1 MCCHVAIYMWCVN
14 IQMDYGTQLGVDN
27 YHFLH
32 QHKLW
37 ITGLLARTRTCICT
51 STHIHSRT
59 RLRTQRLTLLRAGC
73 SPLRS
78 DSLCVSHTPYSR
90 PPSLTLSHSRSLS
103 LSFTFSL
110 YLSLSISF
118 SLLPS
123 LSLSHPSTSLS
134 FSLCLILLS
143 LSLPPLSLSPS
154 SSLSLPLTTLLLS
167 TIHPFTTR
175 GVSIFTVLFPRFSFL
190 LFTLLRQQNHLG
202 GNRYVTI
209 PIFSHSLSIF
219 FNFRFLIHL
228 FPIGSRLD
236 FPARSLTAPACKS
249 IKTIIYSVP

>member
-1 MCCHVAIYMWCVN
+1 MLPSLCRMRMCCHVAIYMWCVN

-110 YLSLSISF
+110 YLSLSPPISL
-118 SLLPS
+118 SLSPFHLS
-123 LSLSHPSTSLS
+123 LFLSLSHPSFSLPPPSLS
-134 FSLCLILLS
+134 LSILLS
-143 LSLPPLSLSPS
+143 LSSPNDPSLVHYTS
-154 SSLSLPLTTLLLS
+154 
-167 TIHPFTTR
+167 IH
-175 GVSIFTVLFPRFSFL
+175 
-190 LFTLLRQQNHLG
+190 N
-202 GNRYVTI
+202 
-209 PIFSHSLSIF
+209 
-219 FNFRFLIHL
+219 
-228 FPIGSRLD
+228 
-236 FPARSLTAPACKS
+236 
-249 IKTIIYSVP
+249 

>member
-1 MCCHVAIYMWCVN
+1 MHLYKHAYSFQNKTPDTTIN
-14 IQMDYGTQLGVDN
+14 LATG
-27 YHFLH
+27 
-32 QHKLW
+32 
-37 ITGLLARTRTCICT
+37 GLLSLAFRL
-51 STHIHSRT
+51 SASLTH
-59 RLRTQRLTLLRAGC
+59 LTLGPR
-73 SPLRS
+73 
-78 DSLCVSHTPYSR
+78 
-90 PPSLTLSHSRSLS
+90 PSLFLILALFLSPSLS
-103 LSFTFSL
+103 PFISL
-110 YLSLSISF
+110 